1 MATHFTAYSIVA
13 SFSTPTNYHPFNTA
27 SHSVGTSFLTA
38 QGFQFG
44 VLEILAGDFFVDG
57 EAGALDEDH
66 KDRFHAN

>member
-1 MATHFTAYSIVA
+1 M
-13 SFSTPTNYHPFNTA
+13 
-27 SHSVGTSFLTA
+27 TA

-57 EAGALDEDH
+57 EAGALAEDH